1 MMALSVGVSLDVAAA
16 AAMAVTV
23 FPLSRSVA
31 YLVLNALDF
40 DQTHSVLIFS
50 MVTCLTLDSNTTS
63 TVGLG
68 DLIPR

>member
-1 MMALSVGVSLDVAAA
+1 MTALTVGVSLDVADIVT
-16 AAMAVTV
+16 MAVTV

-40 DQTHSVLIFS
+40 DQTRSVLIFS
-50 MVTCLTLDSNTTS
+50 VVTCLTLDSNTTS

-68 DLIPR
+68 D

>member
-1 MMALSVGVSLDVAAA
+1 MWPFLRQWPRLSLL
-16 AAMAVTV
+16 AVMV

-40 DQTHSVLIFS
+40 DQTRYALIFS
-50 MVTCLTLDSNTTS
+50 VVTCLTPDSNTTP
-63 TVGLG
+63 TIGLG

>member
-23 FPLSRSVA
+23 FPLSLFVA
-31 YLVLNALDF
+31 YLILNALDF
-40 DQTHSVLIFS
+40 YQTRSVLIFS
-50 MVTCLTLDSNTTS
+50 VATYLTFDSNTTS

-68 DLIPR
+68 DLILH

>member
-1 MMALSVGVSLDVAAA
+1 MWLFSRQWPGLSLF
-16 AAMAVTV
+16 AVMV

-40 DQTHSVLIFS
+40 DQTRYALIFS
-50 MVTCLTLDSNTTS
+50 VVICLTLDSNTTS

>member
-1 MMALSVGVSLDVAAA
+1 MSLDVAAA
-16 AAMAVTV
+16 AAIAVTV
-23 FPLSRSVA
+23 FPLSHSVA

-40 DQTHSVLIFS
+40 DQARSVLIFS
-50 MVTCLTLDSNTTS
+50 VATCLTLDSNTTS

>member
-1 MMALSVGVSLDVAAA
+1 MWPFLRQWPRLSLL
-16 AAMAVTV
+16 AVME

-40 DQTHSVLIFS
+40 DQTRYALIFS
-50 MVTCLTLDSNTTS
+50 VVTCLTLDSNTTS

>member
-1 MMALSVGVSLDVAAA
+1 MTALTVGVSLGVAATA
-16 AAMAVTV
+16 IMTVTV
-23 FPLSRSVA
+23 FLLSRSVA

-40 DQTHSVLIFS
+40 DQTRSILIFS
-50 MVTCLTLDSNTTS
+50 VVTCLTLDSNTTS

>member
-1 MMALSVGVSLDVAAA
+1 MWSFSRQWPRLLLL
-16 AAMAVTV
+16 AVIV

-31 YLVLNALDF
+31 CLVLNALGF
-40 DQTHSVLIFS
+40 DQTRYAFIFS
-50 MVTCLTLDSNTTS
+50 VVTCLTLDCNTTS